1 MAVKPLGEGARA
13 KTAWVTHLVGLT
25 EGAVGVQESLA
36 QGIEGNAAME
46 NEIIAILNLSKEET
60 MLTTGLFALFF
71 REERSE
77 TIQPLPTADEQIA
90 RVEGI
95 GEFLKPLGVAAT
107 QERVGGLLKVDVLL
121 LHAVM
126 LVETDACRKREVG
139 SDANEHSSQWRSL
152 R

>member
-1 MAVKPLGEGARA
+1 MRA
-13 KTAWVTHLVGLT
+13 AKDHGDLVGLT

-121 LHAVM
+121 LHEVM
-126 LVETDACRKREVG
+126 LHDPALGQLQVPAIVLFV
-139 SDANEHSSQWRSL
+139 SDGGQNASWFSCL
-152 R
+152 